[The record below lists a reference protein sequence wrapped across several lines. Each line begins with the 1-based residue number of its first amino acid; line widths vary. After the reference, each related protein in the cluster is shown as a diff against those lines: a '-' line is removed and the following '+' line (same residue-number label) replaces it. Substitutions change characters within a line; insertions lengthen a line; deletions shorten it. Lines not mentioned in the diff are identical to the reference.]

1 MSKDKKI
8 NTEEFERI
16 KVENTQVVNTKIIR
30 DIDQNN
36 FNDATLSSLT
46 KDELQYMLEF
56 EDHTPEQV
64 ALIKKY
70 LKLKSR

>member
-1 MSKDKKI
+1 MEKDKKI

-16 KVENTQVVNTKIIR
+16 KVENTQVINTKIIR

-36 FNDATLSSLT
+36 FNEESLSNLT

-56 EDHTPEQV
+56 EDHTSEQIE
-64 ALIKKY
+64 LIKKY
-70 LKLKSR
+70 LKQKQ